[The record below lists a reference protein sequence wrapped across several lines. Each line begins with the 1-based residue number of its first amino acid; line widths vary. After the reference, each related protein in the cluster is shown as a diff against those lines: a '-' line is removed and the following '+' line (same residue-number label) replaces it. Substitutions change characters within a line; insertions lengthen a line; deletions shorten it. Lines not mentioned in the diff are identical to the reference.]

1 MTRFRLAWAATLVG
15 ALVAPSVTLAY
26 FPPTVG
32 QPPIQVTSVP
42 PDPFKPPTAGGLG
55 EPSAPEPPPGPSV
68 QTPEPASMLTALVG
82 AGLAL
87 GYGLRR
93 KMAVNSPATA

>member
-1 MTRFRLAWAATLVG
+1 MTRSRLAWAAALAG
-15 ALVAPSVTLAY
+15 ALVAPTVSLAY
-26 FPPTVG
+26 FPPNVG
-32 QPPIQVTSVP
+32 QPPVKVQSVP

-82 AGLAL
+82 AGMAL
-87 GYGLRR
+87 GYGVR
-93 KMAVNSPATA
+93 KKLQARVAV